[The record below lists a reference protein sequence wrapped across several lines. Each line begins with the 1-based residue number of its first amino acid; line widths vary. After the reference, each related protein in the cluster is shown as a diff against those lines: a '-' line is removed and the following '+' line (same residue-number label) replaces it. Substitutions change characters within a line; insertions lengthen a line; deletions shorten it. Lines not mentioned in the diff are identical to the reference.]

1 MTGQW
6 FSLSNLVS
14 STNKID
20 CHDRANIDETN
31 PNSTCVFVKQNLI
44 ECDYRSLDV
53 CIQSNLSLCDHKYL
67 ANVAKGKEEGMLIN
81 SFGGGGNEKLNG
93 T

>member
-1 MTGQW
+1 MLYRVHLAMSG
-6 FSLSNLVS
+6 
-14 STNKID
+14 I
-20 CHDRANIDETN
+20 RAHN
-31 PNSTCVFVKQNLI
+31 
-44 ECDYRSLDV
+44 
-53 CIQSNLSLCDHKYL
+53 IQSNLSLCDHKYL